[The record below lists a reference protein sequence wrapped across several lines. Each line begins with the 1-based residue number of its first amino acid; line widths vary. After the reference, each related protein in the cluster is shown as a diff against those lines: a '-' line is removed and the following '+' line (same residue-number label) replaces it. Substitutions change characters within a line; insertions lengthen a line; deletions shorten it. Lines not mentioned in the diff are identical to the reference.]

1 MRPVTINP
9 RLDEAIKVNPSLRV
23 CRLVS
28 DYPVG
33 GKPTYGLQP
42 VYYYLS
48 REQAR
53 MGHDVQVI
61 APTVGNQPAHEIT
74 EGVEIHR
81 VMKPFT
87 YGARRL
93 LKKLTDDGK
102 GSVVHSHAT
111 AGSYA
116 LRSIIELGAP
126 VVSHVHGTTR
136 SAYMPARLEFEGMRL
151 GYSPVKVTLAYIR
164 EKFAWSRADRLV
176 AVSTA
181 VRNDLVARYRIPESK
196 IDVVLNGADPDLF
209 RHVPDAKMPALP
221 GLEGKHIV
229 LYVGHFGLRKGI
241 LNLIRAMKDVTAE
254 VQDSVLVCVGGVP
267 SWLGKGDYWEFLRK
281 FAQQCGI
288 KDKVFLLDKV
298 SNEALPA
305 YYSAADVFV
314 LPSYYEAF
322 AKVVI
327 EAMACETPVVATG
340 MGGNLDAVGS
350 DAGLLVKF
358 GDTGGIARA
367 IITLLQDR
375 QLAKRMGANGRA
387 RVLQSFTWRAVA
399 TRIDEAYGKA
409 LSERVGRVD

>member
-1 MRPVTINP
+1 M
-9 RLDEAIKVNPSLRV
+9 NPSLRV

-33 GKPTYGLQP
+33 GNPTYGLQP

-61 APTVGNQPAHEIT
+61 APRVGNQPTHEMT

-81 VMKPFT
+81 VTKPFS

-93 LKKLTDDGK
+93 LVRLTHDGK

-116 LRSIIELGAP
+116 LRSIVELRAP
-126 VVSHVHGTTR
+126 VVSHIHGTTR
-136 SAYMPARLEFEGMRL
+136 SAYMPAELKFEGMKL
-151 GYSPVKVTLAYIR
+151 GYSPVTVTLAYIR
-164 EKFAWSRADRLV
+164 ERMAWSRADRLV

-196 IDVVLNGADPDLF
+196 VDVVLNGADPDLF
-209 RHVPDAKMPALP
+209 RHIPDAKMPSLP
-221 GLEGKHIV
+221 GLEGKHVV

-241 LNLIRAMKDVTAE
+241 LNLIRAMKDVIAE

-267 SWLGKGDYWEFLRK
+267 AWLGKGDYWAFLK
-281 FAQQCGI
+281 GFAQRCGI
-288 KDKVFLLDKV
+288 EDKVFLLDKV
-298 SNEALPA
+298 PNEALPV
-305 YYSAADVFV
+305 YYSTSDVFV

-322 AKVVI
+322 AKVVV

-358 GDTGGIARA
+358 GDTDGIARA
-367 IITLLQDR
+367 IITLLQDS
-375 QLAKRMGANGRA
+375 QLAKKMGARGRE

-399 TRIDEAYGKA
+399 TRIERAYASAQAGK
-409 LSERVGRVD
+409 RR

>member
-1 MRPVTINP
+1 MNTSS
-9 RLDEAIKVNPSLRV
+9 KV

-33 GKPTYGLQP
+33 GTPTYGLQP

-61 APTVGNQPAHEIT
+61 APRVGNQPAHEIV
-74 EGVEIHR
+74 EGVEVHR

-93 LKKLTDDGK
+93 LKQLTDDRE

-116 LRSIIELGAP
+116 LRSIVELRAP

-136 SAYMPARLEFEGMRL
+136 SAYMPASLEFEGMKL
-151 GYSPVKVTLAYIR
+151 GYSHVKVTLAYIR
-164 EKFAWSRADRLV
+164 EKFAWNRSDRLV

-181 VRNDLVARYRIPESK
+181 VKSDLIAKYRVPESK

-209 RHVPDAKMPALP
+209 RHIPDAKIPALP

-241 LNLIRAMKDVTAE
+241 LNLIRAMKDVTTE

-267 SWLGKGDYWEFLRK
+267 AWLGKGDYWAFLKK
-281 FAQQCGI
+281 FAQRCGI
-288 KDKVFLLDKV
+288 DEKVFLLDKV
-298 SNEALPA
+298 PSDALPA

-322 AKVVI
+322 AKVVV
-327 EAMACETPVVATG
+327 EAMACETPVVATE

-358 GDTGGIARA
+358 GDTRGIARA
-367 IITLLQDR
+367 IITLLQDH
-375 QLAKRMGANGRA
+375 QLAKEMGARGRE

-399 TRIDEAYGKA
+399 TRIEEAYAKAQAGK
-409 LSERVGRVD
+409 RR

>member
-1 MRPVTINP
+1 MRFGGASPGP
-9 RLDEAIKVNPSLRV
+9 DEASEVNPSLRV

-48 REQAR
+48 RQQAR

-61 APTVGNQPAHEIT
+61 ARRVGSQPTHEIT
-74 EGVEIHR
+74 DGVEIHR

-87 YGARRL
+87 LGTRRL
-93 LKKLTDDGK
+93 LKQLVGDGRS
-102 GSVVHSHAT
+102 SVVHSHAT

-116 LRSIIELGAP
+116 LRSIVELGAP

-136 SAYMPARLEFEGMRL
+136 SAYMPADLEFEGMRL

-164 EKFAWSRADRLV
+164 ERMAWSRADGVV

-181 VRNDLVARYRIPESK
+181 VKRDLVAKYGVRESK
-196 IDVVLNGADPDLF
+196 IDVVLNGADPALF
-209 RHVPDAKMPALP
+209 RRVPDAKMPGLP
-221 GLEGKHIV
+221 GLEGKRIV

-254 VQDSVLVCVGGVP
+254 VKDSVLVCIGGVP
-267 SWLGKGDYWEFLRK
+267 AWLGKGDYWAFLKGFSQR
-281 FAQQCGI
+281 CGI
-288 KDKVFLLDKV
+288 EDKVFLLDKV
-298 SNEALPA
+298 PNEALPV

-322 AKVVI
+322 AKVVV

-358 GDTGGIARA
+358 GDTAAIARA
-367 IITLLQDR
+367 IITLLQDS
-375 QLAKRMGANGRA
+375 QLARKMGARGRE

-399 TRIDEAYGKA
+399 MRIEGAYAKA
-409 LSERVGRVD
+409 QAEKRH

>member
-1 MRPVTINP
+1 MRLGAIDPRPHEAVEVNP
-9 RLDEAIKVNPSLRV
+9 RLRV

-61 APTVGNQPAHEIT
+61 ARRVGNQPTHEIT
-74 EGVEIHR
+74 EGVEIRR

-93 LKKLTDDGK
+93 LRQLTEDGK
-102 GSVVHSHAT
+102 DSVVHSHAT

-116 LRSIIELGAP
+116 LRSIVRLGAP

-136 SAYMPARLEFEGMRL
+136 SAFMPANLEFEGMRL
-151 GYSPVKVTLAYIR
+151 AYSPVKVTLAYIR
-164 EKFAWSRADRLV
+164 EMMAWSRADRLV

-181 VRNDLVARYRIPESK
+181 VRDDLVARYGISESK
-196 IDVVLNGADPDLF
+196 VDVVLNGADPALF
-209 RHVPDAKMPALP
+209 KHVPDAKMPGLP
-221 GLEGKHIV
+221 GLEGKRIV

-241 LNLIRAMKDVTAE
+241 LTLIRAMKDVTAE
-254 VQDSVLVCVGGVP
+254 VEDSVLVCIGGVP
-267 SWLGKGDYWEFLRK
+267 AWLGKGDYWAFLKK
-281 FAQQCGI
+281 FTQRCGI
-288 KDKVFLLDKV
+288 EDKVILLDKV
-298 SNEALPA
+298 PNEALPV

-322 AKVVI
+322 AKVIV
-327 EAMACETPVVATG
+327 EAMACETPVVATR

-350 DAGLLVKF
+350 DAGTLVRF
-358 GDTGGIARA
+358 GDTGGFARA
-367 IITLLQDR
+367 IIILLQDP
-375 QLAKRMGANGRA
+375 QLAKKMGAKGRE

-399 TRIDEAYGKA
+399 TRIEGAYAKA
-409 LSERVGRVD
+409 QAERVSK

>member
-1 MRPVTINP
+1 MRLGAIDP
-9 RLDEAIKVNPSLRV
+9 RPDEAVKVNPSLRV

-61 APTVGNQPAHEIT
+61 APRVGSQPTHEIT

-102 GSVVHSHAT
+102 DSVVHSHAT

-116 LRSIIELGAP
+116 LRSIVKLSAP
-126 VVSHVHGTTR
+126 IVSHVHGTTR
-136 SAYMPARLEFEGMRL
+136 SAYMPTSLEFEGMRL
-151 GYSPVKVTLAYIR
+151 GYSHVKVTLAYIR
-164 EKFAWSRADRLV
+164 EMMAWSRADRLV

-181 VRNDLVARYRIPESK
+181 VRDDLVARYKVPESK

-209 RHVPDAKMPALP
+209 RRVPDAKMPALP

-241 LNLIRAMKDVTAE
+241 LNLIRAMKDVTTE
-254 VQDSVLVCVGGVP
+254 VQGSILVCVGGVP
-267 SWLGKGDYWEFLRK
+267 AWLGKGDYWAFLK
-281 FAQQCGI
+281 GFARRCGI
-288 KDKVFLLDKV
+288 EDKVFLLDKV
-298 SNEALPA
+298 PNEALPA
-305 YYSAADVFV
+305 YYSAAEVFV

-327 EAMACETPVVATG
+327 EAMACETPVVATR

-350 DAGLLVKF
+350 DAGLLVRF

-375 QLAKRMGANGRA
+375 QLAKKMGAKGRE

-399 TRIDEAYGKA
+399 TRIEGAYAKA
-409 LSERVGRVD
+409 QAEKRR

>member
-1 MRPVTINP
+1 MENSTLGSTRRPN
-9 RLDEAIKVNPSLRV
+9 ENHELRI

-28 DYPVG
+28 DYPVE

-42 VYYYLS
+42 VFYYLS

-53 MGHDVQVI
+53 MGYDVQVI
-61 APTVGNQPAHEIT
+61 APRVGNQPTHEIT
-74 EGVEIHR
+74 DGVEIHR

-93 LKKLTDDGK
+93 LKRLTDDGK

-116 LRSIIELGAP
+116 LRSIVKLSAP

-136 SAYMPARLEFEGMRL
+136 SAYMPANLEFEGMKL
-151 GYSPVKVTLAYIR
+151 SYSSVKVTLAYIR
-164 EKFAWSRADRLV
+164 EMMAWSRADRLV

-181 VRNDLVARYRIPESK
+181 VKEDLVARYRIPESK

-209 RHVPDAKMPALP
+209 RHVPDAKVPALP
-221 GLEGKHIV
+221 GLEDKRIV

-254 VQDSVLVCVGGVP
+254 VHDSVLVCVGGVP
-267 SWLGKGDYWEFLRK
+267 AWLGKGDYWAFLK
-281 FAQQCGI
+281 GFAQRCGI
-288 KDKVFLLDKV
+288 EDKVFLLDKV
-298 SNEALPA
+298 PNEELPV

-367 IITLLQDR
+367 IITLLQDS
-375 QLAKRMGANGRA
+375 QLAKRMGAKGRE
-387 RVLQSFTWRAVA
+387 RVLRSFTWHAVA
-399 TRIDEAYGKA
+399 MRIEAAYATAQAGK
-409 LSERVGRVD
+409 RR

>member
-1 MRPVTINP
+1 MSHGKFNP
-9 RLDEAIKVNPSLRV
+9 GLDEAAKVNHELRV

-28 DYPVG
+28 DYPVE

-53 MGHDVQVI
+53 MGHDVQVV
-61 APTVGNQPAHEIT
+61 APRVGNQPTHEIT
-74 EGVEIHR
+74 DGVEIHR

-93 LKKLTDDGK
+93 LKQLVDKGK

-116 LRSIIELGAP
+116 LRSIVELSAP

-136 SAYMPARLEFEGMRL
+136 SAYMPANLEFEGMKL
-151 GYSPVKVTLAYIR
+151 SYSPMKVTLAYIR
-164 EKFAWSRADRLV
+164 EMMAWSRADRLV

-181 VRNDLVARYRIPESK
+181 VRDDLVAKYRIPESK
-196 IDVVLNGADPDLF
+196 IDVVLNGADPTLF
-209 RHVPDAKMPALP
+209 RHVPDAKMPGLP

-267 SWLGKGDYWEFLRK
+267 AWLGKGDYWAFLK
-281 FAQQCGI
+281 GFAQRCGI
-288 KDKVFLLDKV
+288 EDKVFLLDKV
-298 SNEALPA
+298 PNEALPM

-350 DAGLLVKF
+350 DAGLLVRF

-375 QLAKRMGANGRA
+375 QLAKRMGAKGRE
-387 RVLQSFTWRAVA
+387 RVLQSFTWHAVA
-399 TRIDEAYGKA
+399 TRIEEAYVKA
-409 LSERVGRVD
+409 RAEKSH

>member
-1 MRPVTINP
+1 
-9 RLDEAIKVNPSLRV
+9 VNPSLRV

-48 REQAR
+48 RQQAR

-61 APTVGNQPAHEIT
+61 ARRVGSQPTHEIT
-74 EGVEIHR
+74 DGVEIHR

-87 YGARRL
+87 LGTRRL
-93 LKKLTDDGK
+93 LKQLVGDGRS
-102 GSVVHSHAT
+102 SVVHSHAT

-116 LRSIIELGAP
+116 LRSIVELGAP

-136 SAYMPARLEFEGMRL
+136 SAYMPADLEFEGMRL

-164 EKFAWSRADRLV
+164 ERMAWSRADGVV

-181 VRNDLVARYRIPESK
+181 VKRDLVAKYGVRESK
-196 IDVVLNGADPDLF
+196 IDVVLNGADPALF
-209 RHVPDAKMPALP
+209 RRVPDAKMPGLP
-221 GLEGKHIV
+221 GLEGKRIV

-254 VQDSVLVCVGGVP
+254 VKDSVLVCIGGVP
-267 SWLGKGDYWEFLRK
+267 AWLGKGDYWAFLKGFSQR
-281 FAQQCGI
+281 CGI
-288 KDKVFLLDKV
+288 EDKVFLLDKV
-298 SNEALPA
+298 PNEALPV

-322 AKVVI
+322 AKVVV

-358 GDTGGIARA
+358 GDTAAIARA
-367 IITLLQDR
+367 IITLLQDS
-375 QLAKRMGANGRA
+375 QLARKMGARGRE

-399 TRIDEAYGKA
+399 MRIEGAYAKA
-409 LSERVGRVD
+409 QAEKRH